1 MTVAVWLLLRLRLL
15 LLRLR
20 RLLLRL
26 RLRPLRL
33 RRLRLLR
40 LRLQLRPPRRSPLSR
55 TILVMV
61 LLGLWRLVPVRKSRF
76 VR

>member
-1 MTVAVWLLLRLRLL
+1 MTVAVLPLLRLRLLLLRLRLL

-20 RLLLRL
+20 L
-26 RLRPLRL
+26 
-33 RRLRLLR
+33 RLRLLR
-40 LRLQLRPPRRSPLSR
+40 LRLRLPRRSPLSR

-61 LLGLWRLVPVRKSRF
+61 LSGLWRLVPVRRSRS

>member
-1 MTVAVWLLLRLRLL
+1 MTVAVPL

-26 RLRPLRL
+26 RLRLLRL
-33 RRLRLLR
+33 RLRLLR
-40 LRLQLRPPRRSPLSR
+40 LRLRLLRLRLRLRLPRRSPLSR

-61 LLGLWRLVPVRKSRF
+61 LLGLWRLVPVRRSRS